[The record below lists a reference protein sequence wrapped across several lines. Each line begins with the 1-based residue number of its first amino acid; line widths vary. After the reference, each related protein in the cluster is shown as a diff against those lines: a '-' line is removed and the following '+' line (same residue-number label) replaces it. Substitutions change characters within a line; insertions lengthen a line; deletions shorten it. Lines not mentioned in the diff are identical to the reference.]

1 LIEFRMWR
9 QPASDPELP
18 VDLPRAMTALQRQP
32 SVVVTSW
39 VHAGWHEAVI
49 DSPGSDTATTTAF
62 EGAAVIQR
70 GRSPVAVSQLAF
82 GGLICIDLGSVEL
95 TKGVGASDF

>member
-1 LIEFRMWR
+1 L
-9 QPASDPELP
+9 LP
-18 VDLPRAMTALQRQP
+18 IDLKKAMAGAQRQP

-49 DSPGSDTATTTAF
+49 DSPGSDTATTTAI

-82 GGLICIDLGSVEL
+82 GGLICIDLGSAERP
-95 TKGVGASDF
+95 KGVGASNF